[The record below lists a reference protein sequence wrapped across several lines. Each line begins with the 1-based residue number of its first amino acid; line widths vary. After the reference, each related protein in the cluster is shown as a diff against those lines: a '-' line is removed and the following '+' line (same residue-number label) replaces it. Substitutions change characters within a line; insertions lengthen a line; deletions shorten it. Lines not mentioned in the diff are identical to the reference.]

1 MHDNILEGDNI
12 GKKIHTTLRVDEENY
27 KEAKKIL
34 ERLGLSIS
42 QAFNIFI
49 AMIKKTKGIPF
60 EIKLPNEETQ
70 KVIKEARKGKNLAEI
85 KNLDAF
91 KKQTSKFVVLPIEEY
106 EKLKEA
112 GLENIIREAEEDY
125 KSGRFIKETA
135 EEHLKKLGN

>member
-1 MHDNILEGDNI
+1 
-12 GKKIHTTLRVDEENY
+12 
-27 KEAKKIL
+27 
-34 ERLGLSIS
+34 
-42 QAFNIFI
+42 
-49 AMIKKTKGIPF
+49 MIKKTKGIPF

-70 KVIKEARKGKNLAEI
+70 KVIKEARKGKNLAKI